1 MPALLFGLGHRFGA
15 RWDNDQKEIDV
26 RVLVSGHTGY
36 IGSKL
41 VPMLLDAGHDVSG
54 LDSDIFRDCTFVGE
68 LADVPHNL
76 KDVRDATIDDVAGY
90 DAIIHLAALSND
102 PLGDY
107 DPGLTKTI
115 NEKASIRIAQLAKK
129 AGVSR
134 FLFASSCSNYG
145 SAGEEF
151 MTEDSRLDPITPYG
165 VSKVVVERA
174 VGPLADESFCP
185 VFLRAST
192 AYGAS
197 PRLRFDLVL
206 NNLTA
211 WAMTTG
217 KVLLKS
223 DGTPWRPVVHVEDIC
238 RAYLALLE
246 APAEIVRNRAYNIGT
261 TTENYQIRDL
271 AEAVASVV
279 PNCEVTLADD
289 AAPDKRCY
297 RVDCNRIA
305 KEVPGFK
312 PQWTIARGVEEL
324 YATYKDVGLT
334 LEDFEGQRFQRIA
347 HVKHLIATGRLTQSL
362 RWAINTET
370 ESAA

>member
-1 MPALLFGLGHRFGA
+1 M
-15 RWDNDQKEIDV
+15 
-26 RVLVSGHTGY
+26 RVLVTGHTGY

-41 VPMLLDAGHDVSG
+41 TPMLLEEGHDVVG
-54 LDSDIFRDCTFVGE
+54 LDTDLFRDCTFTGE
-68 LADVPHNL
+68 LADVPNMW
-76 KDVRDATIDDVAGY
+76 KDVRDVTADDVEGF

-107 DPGLTKTI
+107 NPGLTESI
-115 NEKASIRIAQLAKK
+115 NDQASVNIASLAKE

-145 SAGEEF
+145 AAGQDF
-151 MTEDSRLDPITPYG
+151 MVEDSDLDPITPYG
-165 VSKVVVERA
+165 VSKVAVERA
-174 VGPLADESFCP
+174 VGPLGDDTFCP

-192 AYGAS
+192 AYGVS

-206 NNLTA
+206 NNLVA
-211 WAMTTG
+211 WAFTTG

-223 DGTPWRPVVHVEDIC
+223 DGSPWRPVVHVEDIC
-238 RAYLALLE
+238 RAYIALLD
-246 APAEIVRNRAYNIGT
+246 APENVVRGRAYNIGT

-271 AEAVASVV
+271 AEVVAKVV
-279 PNCEVTLADD
+279 PNCEVSLADD

-305 KEVPGFK
+305 MEVPGFK
-312 PQWTIARGVEEL
+312 PQWTILRGAQEL
-324 YATYKDVGLT
+324 YETYREVGLT

-347 HVKHLIATGRLTQSL
+347 HVKHLIERGDLDANL
-362 RWAINTET
+362 RWTDGLKAP
-370 ESAA
+370 SAA

>member
-1 MPALLFGLGHRFGA
+1 M
-15 RWDNDQKEIDV
+15 
-26 RVLVSGHTGY
+26 RVLVTGHTGY
-36 IGSKL
+36 IGSRL
-41 VPMLLDAGHDVSG
+41 TPMLLSAGYDVSG
-54 LDSDIFRDCTFVGE
+54 LDTDLFRECTFVDD
-68 LADVPHNL
+68 LADVPHAH
-76 KDVRDATIDDVAGY
+76 KDIRDATLDDVAGF

-107 DPGLTKTI
+107 DPSLTESI
-115 NEKASIRIAQLAKK
+115 NERASVNIAKLAKQ

-145 SAGEEF
+145 SAGEDF
-151 MTEDSRLDPITPYG
+151 MTEDSPLDPITAYG
-165 VSKVVVERA
+165 MSKVAVERA
-174 VGPLADESFCP
+174 LAPLADESFCP
-185 VFLRAST
+185 VYLRAST
-192 AYGAS
+192 AYGVS

-211 WAMTTG
+211 WALTTG
-217 KVLLKS
+217 KVFLKS

-238 RAYLALLE
+238 RAYIALLE
-246 APAEIVRNRAYNIGT
+246 APAESVRDRAFNIGT

-271 AEAVASVV
+271 ADTVAKVV
-279 PNCEVTLADD
+279 PNCEVSLADD

-324 YATYKDVGLT
+324 YETYKRVGLT

-347 HVKHLIATGRLTQSL
+347 HVKHLVKIGKLNQSL
-362 RWAINTET
+362 RWAEDSET